1 MVLPGQYL
9 ERPTLIVRHPASE
22 TTSGLTLEGLYHR
35 GQRSPGVV
43 VCAPHPRMGGSMDS
57 AVVAELAWAFTRRGH
72 ATLRFN
78 YEGVGASEGT
88 LQAPLPDAV
97 GLPVASL
104 GSESGDAVT
113 AAEHLKA
120 CIVGPDVALAGYS
133 FGAAVALAVALERP
147 ELTPLVLVAPPTLL
161 FDFSVI
167 EHVQGPV
174 FVAAGELDP
183 FVDLDVLRSLAR
195 KCPNVHLERLEG
207 ADHAFT
213 RGLTE
218 LGSRAAQ
225 WLAQAARP
233 VPRHP

>member
-9 ERPTLIVRHPASE
+9 ERPTLIQRRPASDAE
-22 TTSGLTLEGLYHR
+22 PGLTLEGLYHR

-88 LQAPLPDAV
+88 LQAPLPDVFGLAV
-97 GLPVASL
+97 SSL
-104 GSESGDAVT
+104 VSESGDATT

-120 CIVGPDVALAGYS
+120 CISGPNIALAGYS
-133 FGAAVALAVALERP
+133 FGAAVALAVALERA
-147 ELTPLVLVAPPTLL
+147 EFTPLVLVAPPTHL

-167 EHVQGPV
+167 EQVQGSV
-174 FVAAGELDP
+174 FIGAGDLDP
-183 FVDLDVLRSLAR
+183 FVDLDVLHKLAE
-195 KCPNVHLERLEG
+195 KCPQVHLERLEG
-207 ADHAFT
+207 ADHSFT

-218 LGSRAAQ
+218 LGSKAAQ
-225 WLAQAARP
+225 WLALVARP
-233 VPRHP
+233 VPRQT